1 MFIREAARQM
11 LNSGI
16 SGRLRR
22 MSNPIVRFWNELKRR
37 KVIRV
42 AVAYAIIGWVIIEV
56 SSVILPALLLPEWSN
71 RLVIALVALGFP
83 AALVLAWVFELSP
96 EGLKRDS
103 GESID
108 AEQLPAPSGL
118 VPARPAKPLLN
129 DERRSIV
136 VLPFTNLSAESG
148 SEFFSDG
155 ITEEVLSLLSR
166 QPDLRV
172 VSRTTSFSFK
182 NSQLPVREIADRLDV
197 ELVLEGSV
205 RRADRQLRIMAQLID
220 PATDAQVWSNQYDR
234 ELTDVFA
241 VQGEIARCI
250 VDALDL
256 DPNSC
261 PDCDPPTREIEAYDY
276 YLRGRQYVHML
287 AQASLDFARQMFR
300 NAIEIDPAYAQ
311 AWAGLADT
319 HSLIAAW
326 YENTSE
332 HISAADEASRKAL
345 ELAPYLAEAHSAR
358 GHALAVNRDFAGAA
372 MEFEHALLLE
382 PGNYDALYLYGRS
395 RFAEGELQLAGELFQ
410 RAHQAQP
417 DEFTAI
423 ALLEIVLAKIGPKAA
438 HVEALHEAIRIIEQ
452 RLELNPD
459 DQRALHFGGG
469 LLITVGRA
477 QEGLAMI
484 DRLLRLSP
492 NDGTAL
498 YNAACAYARG
508 GMTEQALDLLERR
521 MAQGWINLDWLE
533 NDSDLDSVREHPRYL
548 TMLQKLVNQPSPP

>member
-1 MFIREAARQM
+1 
-11 LNSGI
+11 
-16 SGRLRR
+16 
-22 MSNPIVRFWNELKRR
+22 MSNPAVRFWNELKRR

-42 AVAYAIIGWVIIEV
+42 VIAYGIIGWVIIEV
-56 SSVILPALLLPEWSN
+56 SSVILPALLLPEWSH
-71 RLVIALVALGFP
+71 RLVIVLVALGFP
-83 AALVLAWVFELSP
+83 AALILAWVFELSP
-96 EGLKRDS
+96 EGLKRES
-103 GESID
+103 GAADD
-108 AEQLPAPSGL
+108 AAQALLPSGIAPTK
-118 VPARPAKPLLN
+118 PANTLLT
-129 DERRSIV
+129 DARRSIV
-136 VLPFTNLSAESG
+136 VLPFTNLSAENG

-182 NSQLPVREIADRLDV
+182 NSQLAVREIADRLNV
-197 ELVLEGSV
+197 EMVLEGSV
-205 RRADRQLRIMAQLID
+205 RRADRKLRIMAQLID
-220 PATDAQVWSNQYDR
+220 PVTDTQVWSNQYDR

-256 DPNSC
+256 DPGAC
-261 PDCDPPTREIEAYDY
+261 PDCAPPTREIEAYDY

-287 AQASLDFARQMFR
+287 TQTSLEFARQMFR

-319 HSLIAAW
+319 ESLVATWYEHTPERIAAA
-326 YENTSE
+326 N
-332 HISAADEASRKAL
+332 EASEKAL
-345 ELAPYLAEAHSAR
+345 ALAPSLAETHSAR
-358 GHALAVNRDFAGAA
+358 GHALTIDGHFEAA
-372 MEFEHALLLE
+372 AKAFEHALQLE
-382 PGNYDALYLYGRS
+382 PGNYNALYLYGRS
-395 RFAEGELQLAGELFQ
+395 RFAEGKAREAAELFQ
-410 RAHQAQP
+410 QAHQAQP

-423 ALLEIVLAKIGPKAA
+423 ALLSNVLSSLGQLDVYQQARD
-438 HVEALHEAIRIIEQ
+438 EAIRLVEQ
-452 RLELNPD
+452 QLELNPD
-459 DQRALHFGGG
+459 DQRALHFGCG
-469 LLITVGRA
+469 LMIDAGRVD
-477 QEGLAMI
+477 EGLDMI

-548 TMLQKLVNQPSPP
+548 AMLRKLVGQQRSQ